1 VTPVN
6 EFKPDLYFRVTMPD
20 GSVVD
25 TRKLPGGFMPNFTSG
40 RVGFYDKPLTFNL
53 GPGKVVTAG
62 NC

>member
-1 VTPVN
+1 
-6 EFKPDLYFRVTMPD
+6 MPD

-53 GPGKVVTAG
+53 VPGKVVTAG
-62 NC
+62 NG